1 MSTARRRGWIA
12 LAGAS
17 MMLTGITAGFGSVPA
32 ALAMPGR
39 IVDMGAQCRAQ
50 YPGDADFLPAEAY
63 LVAPRDAYS
72 WRCRR
77 ISISPRGG
85 IVTDLAVDPDAY
97 CTRLGIGHAVISAI
111 PPNWE
116 CIS

>member
-1 MSTARRRGWIA
+1 MSAARRGGRIA
-12 LAGAS
+12 LAAAC
-17 MMLTGITAGFGSVPA
+17 LLPAAITALFGSAPV
-32 ALAMPGR
+32 ALARPGH

-50 YPGDADFLPAEAY
+50 YPGNADFLPAEAY

-85 IVTDLAVDPDAY
+85 IVADLGVDPDAY
-97 CTRLGIGHAVISAI
+97 CTRLGIGHAVISVI

-116 CIS
+116 CTS